1 MQTFSSLPE
10 ALMSSLD
17 PRPTLEAPDDDPYL
31 WLEAIESAPV
41 LDWVEAQNAATSK
54 RFLDEGVAADRKILK
69 AIFDRPDNIPFP
81 NRRAG
86 RLFNPWRDA
95 ANPRGLWRTTTLESF
110 CSDAPNWDVLIDVD
124 VLATKEGEDWVWVG
138 GDTRPPTHD
147 RAIVYLSRGGA
158 DAVVLREFDL
168 STRNFVPDGFSL
180 PESKSSTVWI
190 DRDTLL
196 LSSPLGS
203 GMATRSGYARTV
215 RLWRRGGDPL
225 SAPVV
230 FETNEESMG
239 VWAVLDR
246 EVPEECV
253 WFIEK
258 PGLIDANVWIGD
270 RHGPKTRIEIP
281 SDCWAQESRGWLA
294 VKPRTPW
301 NVGGETYE
309 ADTVV
314 GMSFPAFLAGERR
327 FTRLFQPDA
336 RRAIQ
341 GFFWSGGRLM
351 LSILDNLKPVFE
363 VLTPSDGEWSRET
376 ITGLPD
382 LGSAHV
388 WPIDIYPEE
397 SNGDLLAVTSDPLT
411 PPSLFLIKPHA
422 APQILKRDP
431 QAFDPADLVGTRHEA
446 VSSDGTRIPY
456 VQVGP
461 AGETGDAPVHL
472 YGYGGFGIS
481 MPPSYNSAIGKLW
494 LERGGTSVV
503 AHLRGGREFGEA
515 WYEAAR
521 REGRRLAHDDFAAV
535 AADLVLRGVTRPDR
549 IAAEGGSNGGLLIA
563 NMLTRYP
570 EQFGALFCTMP
581 VIDMRRYH
589 KLLIGPAITD
599 EYGDPDKPEDW
610 KFLAGISAYHMA
622 APGRAYPP
630 ILIATSRRD
639 DRAHPGHARKMAA
652 KLQAMGYEAHFYE
665 LATGGHSYGKDHDD
679 MAAFISLGYAFLR
692 RAIDWRTD

>member
-1 MQTFSSLPE
+1 MP
-10 ALMSSLD
+10 APD
-17 PRPTLEAPDDDPYL
+17 PRPTLESPDDDPYL
-31 WLEAIESAPV
+31 WLEEIESARV
-41 LDWVEAQNAATSK
+41 LEWVEAQNAATFR
-54 RFLDEGVAADRKILK
+54 RFLDEGVAADRKTLK

-86 RLFNPWRDA
+86 RLFNPWKDA
-95 ANPRGLWRTTTLESF
+95 ANPRGLWRATTFESF
-110 CSDAPNWDVLIDVD
+110 RSDAPDWDVLIDVD
-124 VLATKEGEDWVWVG
+124 ALATKEGEDWVWRS
-138 GDTRPPTHD
+138 GDTLPPAHD
-147 RAIVYLSRGGA
+147 RAIVHLSRGGA

-168 STRNFVPDGFSL
+168 PTRDFVPEGFNL
-180 PESKSSTVWI
+180 PESKSSTVWL

-203 GMATRSGYARTV
+203 EMATRSGFARTI
-215 RLWRRGGDPL
+215 RLWRRGSDPL

-239 VWAVLDR
+239 VWAFVERDAPQER
-246 EVPEECV
+246 V

-258 PGLIDANVWIGD
+258 PGLIDANIWIGD
-270 RHGPKTRIEIP
+270 RDGPRTRIEIP
-281 SDCWAQESRGWLA
+281 TDSWAQVSRGWLA

-301 NVGGETYE
+301 NVGGETYG
-309 ADTVV
+309 ADTVI

-327 FTRLFQPDA
+327 FTRLFEPGE
-336 RRAIQ
+336 RRALQ
-341 GFFWSGGRLM
+341 VFFWCGARLV
-351 LSILDNLKPVFE
+351 LSILDDLKPVFE
-363 VLTPSDGEWSRET
+363 VLSPSAGEWLREV
-376 ITGLPD
+376 IAGLPD
-382 LGSAHV
+382 LGAAHV

-397 SNGDLLAVTSDPLT
+397 SNGDLLAAAHDPLT
-411 PPSLFLIKPHA
+411 PPSLYLVEPRA
-422 APQILKRDP
+422 ATQLLKRAP
-431 QAFDPADLVGTRHEA
+431 EAFDATGLVATRHEA

-456 VQVGP
+456 TQVGP
-461 AGETGDAPVHL
+461 KVETGDAPVHL

-481 MPPSYNSAIGKLW
+481 MLPFYHPAIGKLW
-494 LERGGTSVV
+494 LERGGTSVI
-503 AHLRGGREFGEA
+503 AHIRGGREFGTAWHEA
-515 WYEAAR
+515 VR

-535 AADLVLRGVTRPDR
+535 AADLVRRGVTRPGR
-549 IAAEGGSNGGLLIA
+549 IAAEGGSNGGLLVA

-570 EQFGALFCTMP
+570 ERFGALFCTVP

-692 RAIDWRTD
+692 RAIGWSAE